1 MMMDGIELTTAIIS
15 SDNIGSVGALAAWD
29 PAIISSIENESSLY
43 KKLGKS
49 SSWSLELFP
58 LRKGSTESHPCHVG
72 SLALSA
78 IHVRQG
84 QLQNREKNC

>member
-15 SDNIGSVGALAAWD
+15 SDIIGSVGALAAWD

-49 SSWSLELFP
+49 SS
-58 LRKGSTESHPCHVG
+58 
-72 SLALSA
+72 
-78 IHVRQG
+78 
-84 QLQNREKNC
+84 